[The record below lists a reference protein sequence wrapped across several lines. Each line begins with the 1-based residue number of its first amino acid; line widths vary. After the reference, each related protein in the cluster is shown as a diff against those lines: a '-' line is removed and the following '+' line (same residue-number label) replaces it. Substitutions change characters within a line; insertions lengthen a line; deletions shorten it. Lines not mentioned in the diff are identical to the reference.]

1 MKESGFFPPG
11 CLNTGSKVPAVTQQA
26 EGQPQQCQALGAAHS
41 QDPQAGCKIKQKG
54 ILILYVNKTMQIG
67 ETNKPRNIT
76 RWMPFMFV
84 KIFYVYLSNTME
96 IKLQRLFDLKV
107 HYWSQ
112 PAQ

>member
-1 MKESGFFPPG
+1 MVIWREDLG
-11 CLNTGSKVPAVTQQA
+11 CKLPAVIQWSDGRHQQ
-26 EGQPQQCQALGAAHS
+26 QQHRAFVAAHP
-41 QDPQAGCKIKQKG
+41 QDEHAVCKSKQKG

-96 IKLQRLFDLKV
+96 IKLQRPFDLKV

-112 PAQ
+112 RNNNH

>member
-1 MKESGFFPPG
+1 MGFSPG
-11 CLNTGSKVPAVTQQA
+11 YLKPGLRLQTATAIQQA
-26 EGQPQQCQALGAAHS
+26 EGRPQQHQALAAAH
-41 QDPQAGCKIKQKG
+41 PQERRAVRKSKQKG

-84 KIFYVYLSNTME
+84 KIFRVYLSNTME
-96 IKLQRLFDLKV
+96 IKLQRPFDLKV

-112 PAQ
+112 HDNNH